1 MPRLFTGIEIPPH
14 IAQGLS
20 LLRGGVPGARWIDP
34 ANYHMTLRYI
44 GDIDG
49 ATARDVMQILGG
61 VRRSPF
67 EFVLNRLDQFGGR
80 KPRAVFAG
88 ASPTPALIELQAELE
103 RLLQRIGL
111 PPEQRK
117 YSPHV
122 TLARLRD
129 TTAHQVAEYLA
140 SRGPIRTPPIPVSRF
155 VLFSS
160 KASTGGGPYV
170 VEAAYPLLA
179 EHGRI
184 RDAGKAYG

>member
-1 MPRLFTGIEIPPH
+1 MPRLFTGIEIPPP

-20 LLRGGVPGARWIDP
+20 MLRGGIPGARWIDP

-61 VRRSPF
+61 VRRRSF
-67 EFVLNRLDQFGGR
+67 DLVLNRLDQFGGR
-80 KPRAVFAG
+80 KPRAIFAG
-88 ASPTPALIELQAELE
+88 ASPTPALNELQAELE

-111 PPEQRK
+111 PAEQRK

-129 TTAHQVAEYLA
+129 STAQQVAESLA
-140 SRGPIRTPPIPVSRF
+140 SRGPFRTPPFPVSRF
-155 VLFSS
+155 VLYSS

-170 VEAAYPLLA
+170 IEAAYPLSM
-179 EHGRI
+179 ESERI
-184 RDAGKAYG
+184 PDARKAYG